1 MRRHRLVS
9 LSLRAMAAAG
19 LTLIAATASAQA
31 LGNQELPPEVVK
43 AAQAEGRIMIYSSE
57 DESQQRFTMAAF
69 EKKYG
74 IKGSFIRFPTGPLM
88 QRFNTEHDGGRPQA
102 DVVSVSS
109 PIPFQMHADRF
120 ANLNPRQ
127 IPNLAQWP
135 QAAVKANYLNHTMD
149 IVALVYN
156 TDQLKAAD
164 VPKTWAD
171 LADPKWKGKFLLTDP
186 QVADNYMGWLD
197 AVERTHGMDL
207 LRKIATQDYKVTPSG
222 ASGVQQI
229 AAGAYLFNAPT
240 FTAFSKQLIEKKAP
254 IAIQY
259 LSNPTVISPR
269 SMAISAR
276 GPNPNAAR
284 LFVNWML
291 SDEGVR
297 TYCGYAKTSVF
308 GDPSGSR
315 GCVAFREGENM
326 RFDVPEERRRAM
338 ARALGVAN

>member
-1 MRRHRLVS
+1 MRRHRLAS
-9 LSLRAMAAAG
+9 A
-19 LTLIAATASAQA
+19 IAATGFALLAGAAAAQA
-31 LGNQELPPEVVK
+31 LGTQELPPEVVK
-43 AAQAEGRIMIYSSE
+43 AAQAEGQVMIYSSE
-57 DESQQRFTMAAF
+57 DESQQRFTLAAF

-88 QRFNTEHDGGRPQA
+88 QRFNTEHDGGKPQA

-109 PIPFQMHADRF
+109 PIPFRMHADRF
-120 ANLNPRQ
+120 SQLTPQ
-127 IPNLAQWP
+127 GVPNLAQWP
-135 QAAVKANYLNHTMD
+135 KDAVQGNFLNHTMD

-156 TDQLKAAD
+156 TEQLKPAE
-164 VPKTWAD
+164 VPRTWSD

-197 AVERTHGMDL
+197 AVERAHGMDL
-207 LRKIATQDYKVTPSG
+207 LRKIATQQYKVTPSG
-222 ASGVQQI
+222 ASGVQQV
-229 AAGAYLFNAPT
+229 AAGAYVFNAPT

-269 SMAISAR
+269 SMAIAAKA
-276 GPNPNAAR
+276 PHPNAAR

-291 SDEGVR
+291 SEEGVR
-297 TYCGYAKTSVF
+297 TYCSHARTSVI
-308 GDPSGSR
+308 GDPAGSR
-315 GCVAFREGENM
+315 GCVAFRDGENM

-338 ARALGVAN
+338 AKALGVAN